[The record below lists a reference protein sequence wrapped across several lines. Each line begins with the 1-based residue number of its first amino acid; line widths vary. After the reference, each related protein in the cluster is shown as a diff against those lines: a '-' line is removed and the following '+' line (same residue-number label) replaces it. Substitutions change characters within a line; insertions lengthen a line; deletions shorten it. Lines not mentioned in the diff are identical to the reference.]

1 MVNIGR
7 LYKTEIIALICSMSC
22 IITVCLISSLYL
34 LFQFNKSITKP
45 VSDIETKIQTIELAN
60 KNIDVYRTG
69 GCGAASCPYTLKLYS
84 VKGDEKELIY
94 QSEYGI
100 SKFEVLKL
108 EKDILEIKF
117 YCTYKPD
124 NHCQNYTK
132 SLNISED

>member
-1 MVNIGR
+1 MKNIGK
-7 LYKTEIIALICSMSC
+7 LYKTEIIALVCSISC

-69 GCGAASCPYTLKLYS
+69 GCGAASCPYALKLYS
-84 VKGDEKELIY
+84 VKGDKKELIY

-108 EKDILEIKF
+108 DENILEIKF
-117 YCTYKPD
+117 VCTYESD
-124 NHCQNYTK
+124 THCLNYTK
-132 SLNISED
+132 SFNIKNL